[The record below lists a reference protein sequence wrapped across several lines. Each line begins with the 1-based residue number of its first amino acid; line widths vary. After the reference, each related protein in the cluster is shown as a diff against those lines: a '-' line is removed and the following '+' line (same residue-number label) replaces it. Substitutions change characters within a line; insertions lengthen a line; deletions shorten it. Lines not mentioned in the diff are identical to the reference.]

1 MNLPAVD
8 HPRTR
13 AIRPGPAGPQQL
25 AGHLWGV
32 WLSCGVARSVGPLIS
47 IFPGLSA
54 SVGGAM
60 KLVGVVAG
68 HGALI
73 L

>member
-8 HPRTR
+8 HPRAR
-13 AIRPGPAGPQQL
+13 AIWPGPAGPQQL
-25 AGHLWGV
+25 AVHLWGV
-32 WLSCGVARSVGPLIS
+32 RLSCGVARSAGLLIS
-47 IFPGLSA
+47 IFPGPSA
-54 SVGGAM
+54 SVGGTM